1 MAIPLDN
8 FNHSWVGVVG
18 LCLAIGIAYF
28 LAARLG
34 LVLTSDAG
42 MAFFWPAAG
51 IATGALIVLGP
62 AARLPVAIGV
72 AFASAAASLSVGRST
87 WIAIPFSLVNAGHPL
102 ITAWLIQRWFGA
114 ALKLEAV
121 PQVLGFLVAAAI
133 AGAICSAA
141 AAIAVSFLK
150 PTAFPLQV
158 WRIWFSA
165 G

>member
-62 AARLPVAIGV
+62 AARLPVAIGA

-87 WIAIPFSLVNAGHPL
+87 WIAVPFSLFNAGHPL

-121 PQVLGFLVAAAI
+121 PQVLGFLVATAI
-133 AGAICSAA
+133 AGAICRCGEFGFRPASLAR
-141 AAIAVSFLK
+141 SRSLH
-150 PTAFPLQV
+150 
-158 WRIWFSA
+158 R
-165 G
+165 